1 MANKSII
8 DAFERLWSHIT
19 TALNDKANISDLENI
34 NYNISALQSQLLSD
48 SLILQDAIT
57 GNKYK
62 IQIQNGQ
69 LVSFP
74 YEEEPSSQ
82 E

>member
-62 IQIQNGQ
+62 IQI
-69 LVSFP
+69 
-74 YEEEPSSQ
+74 
-82 E
+82 